1 MMFQRT
7 QTLNLSPFSNQRDHG
22 QRILSPQILRAK
34 SISSW
39 HQIKLLEATDEP
51 EMSYKEEEEEE
62 EEFRE

>member
-1 MMFQRT
+1 MFHKT

-22 QRILSPQILRAK
+22 QRVLRAK

-39 HQIKLLEATDEP
+39 HQIKLLKGTDEL
-51 EMSYKEEEEEE
+51 EMSYEEEEE

>member
-1 MMFQRT
+1 MMFQKT

-22 QRILSPQILRAK
+22 QRILRAK

-39 HQIKLLEATDEP
+39 HQIKLLKGTDEP
-51 EMSYKEEEEEE
+51 EMSYEEEEEE

>member
-1 MMFQRT
+1 MMFHKT

-22 QRILSPQILRAK
+22 QRVLRAK

-39 HQIKLLEATDEP
+39 HQIKLLKGTDEL
-51 EMSYKEEEEEE
+51 EMSYEEEEE